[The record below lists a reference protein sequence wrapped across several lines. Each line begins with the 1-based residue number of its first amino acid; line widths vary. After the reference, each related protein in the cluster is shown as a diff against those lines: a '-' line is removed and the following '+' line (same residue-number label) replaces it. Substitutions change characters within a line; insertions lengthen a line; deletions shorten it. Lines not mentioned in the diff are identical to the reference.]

1 MAQAVYSRVLGMVF
15 GVCAVG
21 ALLGALACGLRP
33 EAQEAAVNRADD
45 VTPQELQLYID
56 VYSAMQADHGLTLDQ
71 VLGQKGVS
79 LAEFRSVER
88 RVQREDRL
96 VRKVREALL
105 AQAKARGDQLGAFA
119 ATPAAPPPGQGGDA
133 PP

>member
-1 MAQAVYSRVLGMVF
+1 MVF

-33 EAQEAAVNRADD
+33 EAQEAAVTGPDEVSAE
-45 VTPQELQLYID
+45 ELQLYID
-56 VYSAMQADHGLTLDQ
+56 VYSAMQADHGLTLEQ
-71 VLGQKGVS
+71 VLGQKQIS
-79 LAEFRSVER
+79 LEDFRSVER

-105 AQAKARGDQLGAFA
+105 AQAKARGDQIGAFA
-119 ATPAAPPPGQGGDA
+119 ATPPAPSPEAGGDA
-133 PP
+133 PR